1 MTHCLVE
8 RCLCWASPSSLIH
21 NMAVDFLTIASSS
34 AETEREDDH
43 SIARSPKT
51 LFVAKAQTAQCL
63 RSWSSSKIGVY
74 KPSLQFNL
82 LDNEN
87 RRDVVDW
94 LSSYVS

>member
-1 MTHCLVE
+1 MTPLLGGEMFV
-8 RCLCWASPSSLIH
+8 LASLSSLIH
-21 NMAVDFLTIASSS
+21 NMAVDFLTIALSS

-51 LFVAKAQTAQCL
+51 LFVAKAQCL

-87 RRDVVDW
+87 RRDVVHW
-94 LSSYVS
+94 LSSYVG

>member
-21 NMAVDFLTIASSS
+21 NMAVDFLRIASSS
-34 AETEREDDH
+34 AGTEREDDH

-51 LFVAKAQTAQCL
+51 LFVAKAQCL

-87 RRDVVDW
+87 QRDVVHW